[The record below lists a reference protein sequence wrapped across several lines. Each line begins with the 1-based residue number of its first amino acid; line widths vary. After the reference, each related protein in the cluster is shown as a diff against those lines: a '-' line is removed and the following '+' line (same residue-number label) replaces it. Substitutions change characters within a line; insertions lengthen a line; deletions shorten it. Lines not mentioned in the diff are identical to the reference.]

1 MPADTS
7 DLLQKVY
14 DLFSSIYA
22 STASD
27 QAFLAFE
34 TLGIPISDG
43 MFKLDPS
50 DPNGA
55 LLAPLAVERL
65 SVIANEV
72 PLIKNG
78 SISRAMN
85 TVDGTI
91 SLIIQASEP
100 ASANA
105 LTALGA
111 TKLDAGTKF
120 GATLGSM
127 DGVPDHRF
135 HPVYA
140 SPTDWYVSS
149 AAANWTPHSVG
160 DQHTTGTM
168 PPPTPPPAPPRNI
181 ILHPPVW
188 RVVPQNMQYALRQP
202 VAMQHPLL
210 AVAAAT
216 PQSAPHPVIMAR
228 PMMMQAHLAGAA
240 QSHISFDG
248 DKAFAAAKPVV
259 ASPAILA
266 GLPKAPIA
274 VQPAHIVAAPLQL
287 TQATAALNASTT
299 PQQVVTNSIDISFDH
314 CIVMLNRPWFPD
326 TLLMLRNWYVPDYA
340 RGDISNNPA
349 GGPTGLM
356 PVLTTGFVAIRN
368 LKISAQWSQ
377 QDLTNVQGSAG
388 FGPFSLVGS
397 SFDAKSGTLSCPG
410 MQIVGWFCAA
420 LPVLPPVADP
430 ALPVSPTTTTSDTS
444 GAAATATGGSTSGG
458 STQPASGSVA
468 PSAGDGS
475 SASGT
480 AATGSG
486 ASTSGGSTQPA
497 SGSSAPSAGGGS
509 SSSGTAAT
517 GSGASTSGGSTQPA
531 GGSSDATAGG
541 GSSSSGTAAT
551 GSGASTS
558 GGSTPPVS
566 ASSGATAGGGSS
578 ASGTAAT
585 GTSASSAST
594 PSASGSSDATAGG
607 SGTGSATGAPP
618 TSTSAPGT

>member
-1 MPADTS
+1 MSTDTS

-14 DLFSSIYA
+14 DLFSSVYA

-91 SLIIQASEP
+91 NLIIQASEP

-160 DQHTTGTM
+160 DHQTTGTT
-168 PPPTPPPAPPRNI
+168 PPPTPPPAPPKNVI
-181 ILHPPVW
+181 IHPPVW
-188 RVVPQNMQYALRQP
+188 RVVPQSMQYALRQP
-202 VAMQHPLL
+202 VAVQHPLY
-210 AVAAAT
+210 AMAAAA
-216 PQSAPHPVIMAR
+216 PQAVSQPAKAFH
-228 PMMMQAHLAGAA
+228 PMMMQAHFGVAAAA
-240 QSHISFDG
+240 QSHVSLAG
-248 DKAFAAAKPVV
+248 ETAFAAAKPVA
-259 ASPAILA
+259 ASPAIWA
-266 GLPKAPIA
+266 GLPKPAIS
-274 VQPAHIVAAPLQL
+274 VQPAHVVAAPLQL

-299 PQQVVTNSIDISFDH
+299 PQQVITSSIDISFDH

-326 TLLMLRNWYVPDYA
+326 TLLMLRNWYVPDYS

-410 MQIVGWFCAA
+410 VQIVGWFCAA
-420 LPVLPPVADP
+420 LPVLPPVSDP
-430 ALPVSPTTTTSDTS
+430 ALPVSPTTTASDTS
-444 GAAATATGGSTSGG
+444 GTAATGGASTSAA
-458 STQPASGSVA
+458 STQPTSGS
-468 PSAGDGS
+468 SDAGAGS

-480 AATGSG
+480 TAGTTG
-486 ASTSGGSTQPA
+486 ASTSGASTQP
-497 SGSSAPSAGGGS
+497 
-509 SSSGTAAT
+509 T
-517 GSGASTSGGSTQPA
+517 G
-531 GGSSDATAGG
+531 
-541 GSSSSGTAAT
+541 
-551 GSGASTS
+551 
-558 GGSTPPVS
+558 V
-566 ASSGATAGGGSS
+566 
-578 ASGTAAT
+578 
-585 GTSASSAST
+585 
-594 PSASGSSDATAGG
+594 SSDATAGG
-607 SGTGSATGAPP
+607 SVTGSATGSPP
-618 TSTSAPGT
+618 ASTGTTTTGT